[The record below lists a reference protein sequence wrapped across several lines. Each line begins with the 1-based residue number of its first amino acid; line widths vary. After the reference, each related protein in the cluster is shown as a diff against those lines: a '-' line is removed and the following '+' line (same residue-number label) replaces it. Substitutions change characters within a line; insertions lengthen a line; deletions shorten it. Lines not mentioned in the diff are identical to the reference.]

1 MEKEASVA
9 ESGKPPPPVILAAGN
24 GLSCL
29 PFVHVPTI
37 RELNASRHRTVTGAE
52 RSTRGRICA
61 ILYHDCAKWQ
71 TMTKSK
77 PPSRRVRSSRPK
89 PRGKTGSAPDEAA
102 LAGFRS
108 PAHAYDHG
116 EAPLIEGIPAKEPPR
131 APAVRATP
139 GALRSLEAR
148 GYSQDEIFALVVPRR
163 TFARRQKRR
172 ELLTVEETDK
182 AIRLARVAELAD
194 HVFGDRT
201 KAHRW
206 LRKPKGSLDRETP
219 LAYLASEAGARL
231 VEEMLH
237 RIDSGIIS

>member
-1 MEKEASVA
+1 
-9 ESGKPPPPVILAAGN
+9 
-24 GLSCL
+24 
-29 PFVHVPTI
+29 
-37 RELNASRHRTVTGAE
+37 
-52 RSTRGRICA
+52 
-61 ILYHDCAKWQ
+61 
-71 TMTKSK
+71 MTKS
-77 PPSRRVRSSRPK
+77 PPEGRRARPSRATLRGKGRSSPAAPK
-89 PRGKTGSAPDEAA
+89 GEAGS
-102 LAGFRS
+102 AGFRS

-116 EAPLIEGIPAKEPPR
+116 EALLVEAIPSQEPPR
-131 APAVRATP
+131 APAMRATP
-139 GALRSLEAR
+139 AALRSLEAR
-148 GYSQDEIFALVVPRR
+148 GYSQDEIFALVVPKR

-182 AIRLARVAELAD
+182 AIRLARVAELAE
-194 HVFGDRT
+194 HIFGDRT